1 MSISDNKRVVTLASV
16 MGLAFAGI
24 VYFGITKQQEYSAA
38 EAELTDIN
46 DRIEGYKAQEPTP
59 TKQNIQ
65 ILNQA
70 KQDVT
75 AVSKD
80 MTAAFDK
87 YAKFCTGQPKV
98 TPQEFQKQLL
108 ADIAAVRTLAADK
121 KVPLARFAEDL
132 GMVSY
137 KTKTPTENE
146 VPFLAF
152 QHKAVQRVVED
163 IINSAPAS
171 MEKVYCE
178 DLPEGA
184 SLDNKKPAEYL
195 PLRFE
200 VAFEAKRG
208 TIPAVINKIMEDKEF
223 FLMITGI
230 AVQGMESLP
239 PVSTYTPPATAAE
252 AQGDDLAGGDAEG
265 GNTPAAAPPARI
277 IAAQLTG
284 KADETTHVHMT
295 FQVLYFNPKD
305 SKKK

>member
-1 MSISDNKRVVTLASV
+1 MSISDNKRVVALASV

-24 VYFGITKQQEYSAA
+24 VYYGITKQQEYSAA

-46 DRIEGYKAQEPTP
+46 DRFEGYKAQEPTP
-59 TKQNIQ
+59 TKQNIE

-70 KQDVT
+70 KQDVK

-87 YAKFCTGQPKV
+87 YATFCTGQPKV
-98 TPQEFQKQLL
+98 TPQDFQKQLL
-108 ADIAAVRTLAADK
+108 ADIAAVRTLATDK
-121 KVPLARFAEDL
+121 KVQLARSAEDM
-132 GMVSY
+132 GMATY

-171 MEKVYCE
+171 LGKVYCE
-178 DLPEGA
+178 ELPEGA

-265 GNTPAAAPPARI
+265 GDTPAAAPPARI

-284 KADETTHVHMT
+284 KADETAHVHMT